1 MNLQQ
6 IEGTT
11 LLRFARKR
19 INIGTFWEHPA
30 TISGRVGQ
38 SGSLIDTPFFAA
50 PRSRFDTLFCHPRV
64 FGHSERIKASAM
76 ARFCYGFKEIP
87 SFSVCPSTKAS
98 FPVRASPLPC
108 ALHQKTVD
116 GTILFPQCSLF
127 ATPF

>member
-38 SGSLIDTPFFAA
+38 SGSLIDTPFFAV
-50 PRSRFDTLFCHPRV
+50 PRSRFDTLFCP
-64 FGHSERIKASAM
+64 SAC
-76 ARFCYGFKEIP
+76 F
-87 SFSVCPSTKAS
+87 
-98 FPVRASPLPC
+98 RALRADKC
-108 ALHQKTVD
+108 KCD
-116 GTILFPQCSLF
+116 GTILLRF
-127 ATPF
+127 